1 MKNFKIKKAALLLS
15 ALMFA
20 GGVAAKATPVDT
32 RFDLGYGYTKT
43 TFYDGEGFYA
53 DYRYQMLRDVILT
66 AHYTKVDDDDLEA
79 DGTRIGASIEK
90 VWSYNPYTDI
100 GIELSYTH
108 DDLSGNGYDET
119 RGIVGLGVGYHS
131 FVGAW
136 RFDGS
141 VSINDAEVE
150 DTFIEGEFRATY
162 FLGENFGLTLQVVG
176 GEIQNAARLGMT
188 YQF

>member
-1 MKNFKIKKAALLLS
+1 MKINMKQTALAVTALLV
-15 ALMFA
+15 A
-20 GGVAAKATPVDT
+20 GGAVANQTPVDT
-32 RFDLGYGYTKT
+32 RFDIGYGYTKT

-53 DYRYQMLRDVILT
+53 DYRYQMLRDVVLT
-66 AHYTKVDDDDLEA
+66 AHYNKVEDEDLEA

-119 RGIVGLGVGYHS
+119 RGIVGVGVGYHS
-131 FVGAW
+131 FVGDW

-150 DTFIEGEFRATY
+150 DTFLEGEFRATY
-162 FLGENFGLTLQVVG
+162 FVGESFGFSLHVVG
-176 GEIQNAARLGMT
+176 GEIQNAARLGIT